1 MLTASQIKQASPLRG
16 VRQVKF
22 DHVDE
27 HGDEQWL
34 IVCSECM
41 GVGIDMASDEV
52 LTCAVCDGMGE
63 FGPFDEDEVRA
74 HLADA

>member
-1 MLTASQIKQASPLRG
+1 MLTASQVKAQSALRA
-16 VRQVKF
+16 VREVKF
-22 DHVDE
+22 SHVDE

-63 FGPFDEDEVRA
+63 FGPFGEAEVRE
-74 HLADA
+74 HLA

>member
-22 DHVDE
+22 SHVDE

-34 IVCSECM
+34 IVCRECM

-52 LTCAVCDGMGE
+52 LSCAVCDGMGE
-63 FGPFDEDEVRA
+63 FGPFGEAETRE
-74 HLADA
+74 HLGA